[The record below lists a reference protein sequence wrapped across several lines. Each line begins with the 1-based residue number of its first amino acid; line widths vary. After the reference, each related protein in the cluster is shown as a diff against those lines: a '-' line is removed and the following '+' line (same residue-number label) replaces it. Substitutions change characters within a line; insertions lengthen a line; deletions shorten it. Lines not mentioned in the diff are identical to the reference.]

1 MNTIKMPGFTAEAS
15 LQRNIQNYQSD
26 NAAISVSRGDVII
39 PQACRRVQICYE
51 SEELQQSVCRAGFSI
66 CD

>member
-1 MNTIKMPGFTAEAS
+1 MSIPGFTAEAS
-15 LQRNIQNYQSD
+15 LEPRKGDYQREELAVHDLRSD
-26 NAAISVSRGDVII
+26 AIV

-51 SEELQQSVCRAGFSI
+51 SEELQQSVCRGGFWI